1 MVNVSSKK
9 LYAMQRMSRALER
22 AAAERPF
29 GSVTDRAL
37 RWAAAWGMAS
47 GIRTP
52 HARLRLRRSTLVGV
66 VPWECDD
73 VEESND
79 AEAASPC

>member
-1 MVNVSSKK
+1 
-9 LYAMQRMSRALER
+9 
-22 AAAERPF
+22 
-29 GSVTDRAL
+29 
-37 RWAAAWGMAS
+37 MAS

-66 VPWECDD
+66 VPWECDGGG
-73 VEESND
+73 EGND